1 MKTQPRL
8 SGQSSERGS
17 AFITVLIFVFLLI
30 GIASTLIKW
39 SVAERAL
46 NQRNAYWLEARNAA
60 EATAEFGFSQIST
73 EFSSMASPPT
83 FDPAQATALQLPVSS
98 FFSGGNVDTTAYS
111 TSHPTGIQLIGGTA
125 QTIPSNG
132 TLYYVDPSDPNNR
145 LDPLKGQ
152 WVYRRDIQV
161 LARATV
167 VPVTTANPVT
177 AYVTETVSVRGAPL
191 FSHAIFYSAND
202 LEIFPGPTMNV
213 YGPVHTNG
221 NMFVSSQGSSLSFHG
236 AVSMSGNLYHGWS
249 NSNSA
254 SEGSGGETLGQSPV
268 NFLMSDNST
277 LKNLNSSGTTT
288 ANGSSTDWRDSTYGA
303 SNNVKGLTNLQA
315 LVTSTSTTSFR
326 QFASQ
331 NFNGNLQTSAM
342 NIQPY
347 YPVAY
352 NETIDG
358 SGDTPDPHVMIDAPN
373 ASLATTD
380 PYYDGKSQVELSK
393 MSMQSGLYVQVDM
406 TNLDA
411 SGKPAIKLYGPPGS
425 APTGTPSN
433 QIGPNGGILLTN
445 PINLANGPSSANP
458 PLVKYLPF
466 RQLKKVV
473 NSSGNA
479 TYTVLKSDGTTDAVM
494 TTAANSGAAGAPPKT
509 GQTASTTS
517 YSIYSDSTLD
527 SNGTYGNK
535 TTGYGMYDQ
544 RRGTAAGTDWTTHG
558 IPAGDV
564 GATDLVQVDMK
575 ALSTAVSSMATNTL
589 DATNSI
595 KNNTGA
601 TVWSD
606 ASQWNGGVYI
616 DVKTATNATSSYSK
630 SDYDAVQAANTAQT
644 TSVRLVDG
652 TVTSGSSLVPS
663 FGVNGNGLTI
673 ATNAQ
678 VYIKGNF
685 NADGSSPS
693 ATMPDDGHT
702 GTTSDPSSE
711 SPVCIAGD
719 AVTLLSN
726 SWSDLKST
734 NNKNGASNTE
744 YATAILTGLQKTS
757 NSDSSGGVH
766 NLPRFLEDWSGQT
779 ATVRGSLVTMY
790 DSKVATQAWSTAYYG
805 APARNWG
812 FDNIFKNG
820 HYPPIT
826 PKVMSYRR
834 VLFSS
839 MTSSQFSTTE
849 HTLWPSEF

>member
-1 MKTQPRL
+1 MKTTHRF
-8 SGQSSERGS
+8 SGRSSERGS
-17 AFITVLIFVFLLI
+17 AFITVLIFVFVLI

-39 SVAERAL
+39 SVEERAL
-46 NQRNAYWLEARNAA
+46 NQRAGYWLEARNAA
-60 EATAEFGFSQIST
+60 EATAEYGFSQIST

-83 FDPAQATALQLPVSS
+83 FDPAQSTKLQLPPTS
-98 FFSGGNVDTTAYS
+98 FFTGGNVDTTAWS
-111 TSHPTGIQLIGGTA
+111 TSHQTGIQLIGGTA
-125 QTIPSNG
+125 QTVPANG
-132 TLYYVDPSDPNNR
+132 TLYYVDPTDPNNR

-202 LEIFPGPTMNV
+202 LEIFPGPTMNI

-221 NMFVSSQGSSLSFHG
+221 NMFVSSQGSSVNFHG
-236 AVSMSGNLYHGWS
+236 AVSMSGNLYHAWA

-254 SEGSGGETLGQSPV
+254 AEGAGGETLGQSPV

-277 LKNLNSSGTTT
+277 LKNLNSSGTTSS
-288 ANGSSTDWRDSTYGA
+288 NGASTDWRDSTYGA
-303 SNNVKGLTNLQA
+303 SNNVTGLTNLTA
-315 LVTSTSTTSFR
+315 LVTSSTTTNFR

-352 NETIDG
+352 NETIDAA
-358 SGDTPDPHVMIDAPN
+358 GDKPDPHVMIDAPN
-373 ASLATTD
+373 SSLSTTD
-380 PYYDGKSQVELSK
+380 PYYSGKSQVESSK

-411 SGKPAIKLYGPPGS
+411 SGNPSISFYGPPGS
-425 APTGTPSN
+425 APVGTPSN
-433 QIGPNGGILLTN
+433 MIGPNGGIKLTAPLN
-445 PINLANGPSSANP
+445 QSNGPSNANP
-458 PLVKYLPF
+458 PLVKYIPF

-479 TYTVLKSDGTTDAVM
+479 TYTVLKADGTTDAVM
-494 TTAANSGAAGAPPKT
+494 TTAANSGATGAPPKT
-509 GQTASTTS
+509 GQTANTTT

-527 SNGTYGNK
+527 SNSTYGNK

-544 RRGTAAGTDWTTHG
+544 RRGTAAGTDWTSHG
-558 IPAGDV
+558 IGANDPGSTDV
-564 GATDLVQVDMK
+564 VQVDMK
-575 ALSTAVSSMATNTL
+575 ALSAAVTSMATNTL
-589 DATNSI
+589 DGNNSI
-595 KNNTGA
+595 KNNAGSAIWADA
-601 TVWSD
+601 T
-606 ASQWNGGVYI
+606 QWNGGVYI
-616 DVKTATNATSSYSK
+616 DVKTANNSASTPYATGDYNASLSS
-630 SDYDAVQAANTAQT
+630 QT

-652 TVTSGSSLVPS
+652 TVTSGSSLIPS
-663 FGVNGNGLTI
+663 FGVNNNGLTI

-685 NADGSSPS
+685 NADGSSAS

-702 GTTSDPSSE
+702 GSATDPSVE
-711 SPVCIAGD
+711 SPVCIAAD

-726 SWSDLKST
+726 SWSDLKSVA
-734 NNKNGASNTE
+734 NNNAAGSTE
-744 YATAILTGLQKTS
+744 YATAILTGLQKTT

-766 NLPRFLEDWSGQT
+766 NLPRFLENWGGQT
-779 ATVRGSLVTMY
+779 ATIRGSLVTMY
-790 DSKVATQAWSTAYYG
+790 DCKVATQAWSTNYYSP
-805 APARNWG
+805 PARNWG

-834 VLFSS
+834 VLFTSL
-839 MTSSQFSTTE
+839 TSSGYTSAA